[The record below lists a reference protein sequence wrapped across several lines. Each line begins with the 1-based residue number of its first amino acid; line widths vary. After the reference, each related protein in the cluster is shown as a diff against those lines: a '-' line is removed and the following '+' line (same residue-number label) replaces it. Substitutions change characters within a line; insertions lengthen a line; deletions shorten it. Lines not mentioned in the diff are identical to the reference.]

1 MPYNLYWQGLWD
13 VEYRDKSISLPGS
26 CTGVFILPHIL
37 SFGANRFRCS
47 TITCGSF
54 RRAKV
59 LVHFCWVWHLK
70 HVGMSFPM
78 STSFIV
84 KRSKQSCSCTCSV
97 LEGIGRLK
105 SQNGSN
111 ETDSWPHTVHNS
123 VDWSWPANMSPNI
136 ELS

>member
-59 LVHFCWVWHLK
+59 SALLLGLAFETRR
-70 HVGMSFPM
+70 HV
-78 STSFIV
+78 I
-84 KRSKQSCSCTCSV
+84 
-97 LEGIGRLK
+97 
-105 SQNGSN
+105 SN
-111 ETDSWPHTVHNS
+111 EHLLHREKVKAILQLH
-123 VDWSWPANMSPNI
+123 VLRLRGDW
-136 ELS
+136 